1 MIRKKVILVIGLATT
16 RPFPEKI
23 EITSSSHYWM
33 CEAQGGSKVVFLVLF
48 VIYAAILLLFA
59 TFLAA
64 KTRSAGIQYQRYREC
79 KQMGFSVYNILLCAV
94 IGFVVSVIP
103 DTTFYTRYYF
113 SVTVTLWATSFS
125 MFIVFVPKLH
135 DFFQHKI
142 TEELQNQMKK
152 ETTLDKKRKPFLSF
166 LKSRAATHHLQ
177 DHHMEYGNELLS
189 LDQILASS
197 HPVLDDDDDEEEEEQ
212 EENDHQLRRRKASAV
227 SAASTTHYK
236 NGQGNLIEIHEGE
249 LPVRKAFRYFP
260 FLSQWEMHH
269 IMVFPWLN
277 YFSHFSVSK
286 KDKKK
291 ISMTQTRF
299 SIRKMPKKVLSCL
312 IPMPVSI
319 RPNSRIMS

>member
-1 MIRKKVILVIGLATT
+1 IMVIGLATT
-16 RPFPEKI
+16 RPIPQKVELS
-23 EITSSSHYWM
+23 SSSHYWM
-33 CEAQGGSKVVFLVLF
+33 CEAQGGSRIIFLVLF
-48 VIYAAILLLFA
+48 VIYAALLLMFA

-142 TEELQNQMKK
+142 NEEMQDHVKK
-152 ETTLDKKRKPFLSF
+152 ESTLDRKRMPLFSF
-166 LKSRAATHHLQ
+166 FKSRATGHHLQ
-177 DHHMEYGNELLS
+177 DRRMEYGNELLS

-197 HPVLDDDDDEEEEEQ
+197 NPVLDEDDDEFE
-212 EENDHQLRRRKASAV
+212 DYHLRRRKASAV
-227 SAASTTHYK
+227 SASSTTHCK

-269 IMVFPWLN
+269 IMVFPWLS
-277 YFSHFSVSK
+277 YFSHFSVSC
-286 KDKKK
+286 
-291 ISMTQTRF
+291 F
-299 SIRKMPKKVLSCL
+299 
-312 IPMPVSI
+312 VSAFL
-319 RPNSRIMS
+319 